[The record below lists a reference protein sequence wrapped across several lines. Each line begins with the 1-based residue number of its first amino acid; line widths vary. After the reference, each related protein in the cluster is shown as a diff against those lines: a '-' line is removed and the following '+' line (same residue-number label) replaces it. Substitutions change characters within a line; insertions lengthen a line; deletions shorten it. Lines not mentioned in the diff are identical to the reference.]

1 MRRIHRATLF
11 VFLREQRH
19 QLFTPDFQDELA
31 RALYAAMTPRTLEV
45 AQASGLF
52 SPTALRV
59 TLDSS
64 PLWGAGRVDD
74 TYNLL
79 LGQWQERRAPYC
91 GQRKNLFDRRRCAV
105 VDTLHVVSRLQA
117 QAQQA
122 T

>member
-1 MRRIHRATLF
+1 MDCAQPPFSNATLVAF
-11 VFLREQRH
+11 RQRLIAH
-19 QLFTPDFQDELA
+19 EGDRRLVE
-31 RALYAAMTPRTLEV
+31 RTLEV

-59 TLDSS
+59 ALDSS
-64 PLWGAGRVDD
+64 PLWGAGQVED

-79 LGQWQERRAPYC
+79 LGQWQKRRARYC